1 MYSMTRHILEFFEVL
16 SYLYCFAAIYGKKV
30 KFNIYVV
37 VFMVSELVLMTGLNE
52 YGFPKYLVSLSYV
65 LMILYCMLNYD
76 GTVIRT
82 LLNVG
87 ISFAVI
93 GILQLLF
100 YFIIAT
106 LFMENNIGDLD
117 WELYIMILCFAT
129 IRLLGTKIKLKELSD
144 FLYQRKLMLGI
155 IGVFALLVLGGQIWK
170 MKRDNSISGKDVI
183 YVLYFFLLLFL
194 LIYEW
199 QKTKVDAEKKK
210 MQLEM
215 NSIYYSAYEDLIRS
229 VREKQ
234 HDFKN
239 HMNAIKGMLYSIE
252 DYEQLVR
259 CESEY
264 LGTILCETEET
275 SILTLV
281 ENPLLA
287 GFLSEKIH
295 EAEKYQIEVIYHC
308 VFANDSLRVPEY
320 KLIEMMG
327 ILIDNAIEAVEQENC
342 SKVIELNLSQED
354 GTIIFEAI
362 NECNADKIRIVPKFF
377 ELGYSSKGENRG
389 IGLAKL
395 KRMLEE
401 EHGEIFAIKKSVKGK
416 EGICFRI
423 EIPML
428 NA

>member
-1 MYSMTRHILEFFEVL
+1 MIRHILEFFEVL

-30 KFNIYVV
+30 KFNIYAV

-65 LMILYCMLNYD
+65 LMILYCMLNYEE
-76 GTVIRT
+76 TVIRT

-87 ISFAVI
+87 ISFVLI

-106 LFMENNIGDLD
+106 IFMENNIGNLD

-129 IRLLGTKIKLKELSD
+129 IRLFGSKIRLRELSD
-144 FLYQRKLMLGI
+144 FLYQRKLLLGI
-155 IGVFALLVLGGQIWK
+155 IGVFVLLVLGGQIWK
-170 MKRDNSISGKDVI
+170 IKRDNSISGKDVI
-183 YVLYFFLLLFL
+183 YILYFFLLLFL

-239 HMNAIKGMLYSIE
+239 HMNAIKGMLYSIG
-252 DYEQLVR
+252 DYEQLVQ
-259 CESEY
+259 CESDY
-264 LGTILCETEET
+264 LGMLLCETEET

-295 EAEKYQIEVIYHC
+295 EAERRQIEVIYHC
-308 VFANDSLRVPEY
+308 VFANNNLRVPEY

-327 ILIDNAIEAVEQENC
+327 ILIDNAIEAVEQEKC
-342 SKVIELNLSQED
+342 SKVIELNLSQEN
-354 GTIIFEAI
+354 GTMIFETI
-362 NECNADKIRIVPKFF
+362 NECNVDKIKIVSKFF
-377 ELGYSSKGENRG
+377 EPSYSSKGENRG

-395 KRMLEE
+395 KRMLVE
-401 EHGEIFAIKKSVKGK
+401 EHGEIFAIKESIRGK
-416 EGICFRI
+416 EGLCFRI